1 MRRPAVIASLICLNV
16 ALAAGLALV
25 WRHRSPSQPAEAI
38 PSDAGGPKPAPSA
51 STGTPVAVAAALPAA
66 SNRIDWAA
74 VESADLKKLV
84 ANLRAMACPPQTV
97 QDIVVARVNKQF
109 AAREAE
115 LKLRPEHLKP
125 WDTAQ
130 WSDESREMRQ
140 HKLRALAREKRAL
153 LKELLGVDVP
163 GEVPASSTFRTP
175 ERFEIGYAALPE
187 SKRDG
192 VRQVQES
199 FWDQLEDLERRTRG
213 YWEPEDL
220 EEYKRLRE
228 ERSRLLAGV
237 LTPAEL
243 EEFEVTTSETGNRL
257 RSELAAFGPADEE
270 LRQIYRLRKP
280 LDDQFDAGPMRS
292 DSGEGSAQRTRA
304 FQQYEQQLK
313 SVLGEARYAEY
324 QRSNDPQY
332 RNLTRLGQ
340 EAGVSKESLVKAYDA
355 QKVTQTEAARVR
367 ADASLGPDQ
376 RQQALKTLQDELD
389 QTMLQILGDRGF
401 QGWQRAPGARV
412 YREPRPTTSP
422 APPPQGN
429 VSPP

>member
-1 MRRPAVIASLICLNV
+1 M
-16 ALAAGLALV
+16 
-25 WRHRSPSQPAEAI
+25 
-38 PSDAGGPKPAPSA
+38 PAPSV
-51 STGTPVAVAAALPAA
+51 STGTPVAAAAVLSAA

-74 VESADLKKLV
+74 IESADLQKLV
-84 ANLRAMACPPQTV
+84 SNLRAVDCPPQTV
-97 QDIVVARVNKQF
+97 QDIVVARVNRQF

-115 LKLRPEHLKP
+115 LKLRPEHIKP
-125 WDTAQ
+125 WDAAQ
-130 WSDESREMRQ
+130 WSDESRELRQ
-140 HKLRALAREKRAL
+140 HKLRSLAREKRAL
-153 LKELLGVDVP
+153 LKELLGVDVAGDAP
-163 GEVPASSTFRTP
+163 TGSTVRST
-175 ERFEIGYAALPE
+175 ERFETGYAALPD

-192 VRQVQES
+192 VRQVQER
-199 FWDQLEDLERRTRG
+199 FWDQLEALERRTRG

-243 EEFEVTTSETGNRL
+243 EEFELATSETGNRL
-257 RSELAAFGPADEE
+257 RSEFAAFGPTDEE

-292 DSGEGSAQRTRA
+292 DSGESSAQRAQA

-324 QRSNDPQY
+324 QRSKDPQY
-332 RNLTRLGQ
+332 RSFTRLGQ
-340 EAGVSKESLVKAYDA
+340 EAGVAKESLVKAYEA

-367 ADASLGPDQ
+367 ADANLGPDR

-389 QTMLQILGDRGF
+389 QTMRQLLGERGF
-401 QGWQRAPGARV
+401 QVWQRAPGARV
-412 YREPRPTTSP
+412 YREPRTTPAP
-422 APPPQGN
+422 APPPSGN

>member
-25 WRHRSPSQPAEAI
+25 WRPRTPKQPAEAI

-51 STGTPVAVAAALPAA
+51 ATGTPVAVAAVLPAA
-66 SNRIDWAA
+66 SNRIDWTAI
-74 VESADLKKLV
+74 ESADLKRLV
-84 ANLRAMACPPQTV
+84 ANLRAVACPPQTL

-115 LKLRPEHLKP
+115 LKLRPEQIKP

-130 WSDESREMRQ
+130 WSDESRELRQ
-140 HKLRALAREKRAL
+140 HKLRGLAREKRAL

-163 GEVPASSTFRTP
+163 VEVPAGSGFRTA

-199 FWDQLEDLERRTRG
+199 FWDQLEALERRTRG

-228 ERSRLLAGV
+228 ERSRLLAET

-243 EEFEVTTSETGNRL
+243 EEYELTTSETGNRL
-257 RSELAAFGPADEE
+257 RSELASFGPTDEE

-280 LDDQFDAGPMRS
+280 LDDQLDAGPMGS
-292 DSGEGSAQRTRA
+292 DAGGGSAQDARA
-304 FQQYEQQLK
+304 FEQYEQQLK
-313 SVLGEARYAEY
+313 SVLGEARYADY
-324 QRSNDPQY
+324 QRSKDPQY
-332 RNLTRLGQ
+332 RNFTRLGQ
-340 EAGVSKESLVKAYDA
+340 EAGVSKESLVKAYEA
-355 QKVTQTEAARVR
+355 QKVTQSEAARVR
-367 ADASLGPDQ
+367 ADASLDTGQ

-389 QTMLQILGDRGF
+389 QTMQQLLGERGF
-401 QGWQRAPGARV
+401 QAWQRAPGARV
-412 YREPRPTTSP
+412 YREPRPAPVP
-422 APPPQGN
+422 APPPPGN
-429 VSPP
+429 VAPP